1 MIWNLYTPDG
11 KRVRFEGDRNAAID
25 RAREILDEPGALT
38 FTEPNGTIT
47 ISAPDSRR
55 NVVIVESLVKQSPP
69 DTRKTTKNTG

>member
-25 RAREILDEPGALT
+25 RARKILDEPGSLT
-38 FTEPNGTIT
+38 VTEPNGTIT
-47 ISAPDSRR
+47 ITAPYSTAT
-55 NVVIVESLVKQSPP
+55 VVIVESLVKQGPP

>member
-11 KRVRFEGDRNAAID
+11 KRVRFTGDRNAAID
-25 RAREILDEPGALT
+25 RAREILDEPGSLT
-38 FTEPNGTIT
+38 VTEPNGTIT
-47 ISAPDSRR
+47 ITAPYTTA